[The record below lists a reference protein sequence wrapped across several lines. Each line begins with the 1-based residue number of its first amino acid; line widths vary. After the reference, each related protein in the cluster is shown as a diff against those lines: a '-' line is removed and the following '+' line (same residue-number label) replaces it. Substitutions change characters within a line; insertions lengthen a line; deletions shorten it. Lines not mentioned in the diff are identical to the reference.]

1 MQLPFLIAMIR
12 VNRAATGRRSG
23 VQVIAAGLMLAA
35 SPATASPEVV
45 ATIAPIHSL
54 VSSVMVGVAAPGLLL
69 PGGASPHSY
78 ALKPSDARRLA
89 SAELIVAVGPTL
101 ESFLEKP
108 LAHLARNARIVM
120 LTRDAP
126 IDLLASSAD
135 RPGHTDDPAGANP
148 HIWLNPHNAVR
159 IVDHV
164 ATVLGEID
172 PGNRER
178 YRTNAS
184 ATTARLRKLDR
195 SLEST
200 LAPVRDRP
208 FMVSHDAYAYLVARY
223 RLNMVGAFHRTPE
236 QAPGARHLAALRARM
251 KRLGVRCV
259 FSEPQFASR
268 TVAASL
274 RWSGVRSAVLD
285 PLGLDIAPGPG
296 AYETLMRRLA
306 AALAGC
312 LTVR

>member
-1 MQLPFLIAMIR
+1 MIQ
-12 VNRAATGRRSG
+12 VHRAVTGRRSG
-23 VQVIAAGLMLAA
+23 VLAIAAGLILAV
-35 SPATASPEVV
+35 SPAAASPEVV
-45 ATIAPIHSL
+45 ASIAPIHSL

-148 HIWLNPHNAVR
+148 HIWLSPHNAVR
-159 IVDHV
+159 IVEHV

-178 YRTNAS
+178 YRINAS
-184 ATTARLRKLDR
+184 ATTIRLRKLDR
-195 SLEST
+195 LLEST
-200 LAPVRDRP
+200 LAPVRDMP
-208 FMVSHDAYAYLVARY
+208 FMVSHDAYAYFVARY

-236 QAPGARHLAALRARM
+236 MAPGARHLAALRARM

-274 RWSGVRSAVLD
+274 RWAGVRSAVLD
-285 PLGLDIAPGPG
+285 PLGLDITPGPG
-296 AYETLMRRLA
+296 AYESLMRRLA